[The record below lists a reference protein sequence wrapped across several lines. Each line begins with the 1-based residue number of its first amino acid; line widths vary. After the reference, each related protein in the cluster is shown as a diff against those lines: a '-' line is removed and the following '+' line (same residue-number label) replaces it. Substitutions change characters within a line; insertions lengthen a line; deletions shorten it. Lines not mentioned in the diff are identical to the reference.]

1 MRKVLSELREEIE
14 FDEFDDELEED
25 DEMLDSLLSFESNE
39 DWLYPGRS
47 ELS

>member
-1 MRKVLSELREEIE
+1 MLSELREEIE

-39 DWLYPGRS
+39 DWLYPERS

>member
-14 FDEFDDELEED
+14 FDEFEDELEED

-39 DWLYPGRS
+39 D
-47 ELS
+47 

>member
-25 DEMLDSLLSFESNE
+25 DEILDSLLSFESNE
-39 DWLYPGRS
+39 D
-47 ELS
+47 